1 MSETLEIYQDNL
13 KTIFS
18 SITKSFE
25 SLIHCDSP
33 SSKEEILNKLSYHIN
48 DCDKLIKTIDIQVST
63 GEDKDSNLTLYVQ
76 NYKNGLHQYKT
87 KYLKEKEKVEFD
99 KMSEKLEPKTIPI
112 STTSPLTEEIAYKS
126 FDKLEKAKR
135 ATYEMENS
143 GNYIMIEMNSQT
155 EKMKNTKTK
164 ITTLGND
171 LSDSTKLINEMD
183 EHHKRNNKIIRL
195 FFVGLFVAF
204 LLIVFGRFYNNKT
217 TTSTN
222 ATK

>member
-1 MSETLEIYQDNL
+1 MSETLEIYQENL
-13 KTIFS
+13 KAIFS
-18 SITKSFE
+18 SITKNFE
-25 SLIHCDSP
+25 SLIQCDSP

-63 GEDKDSNLTLYVQ
+63 DEDKDSNLTLYVQ

-87 KYLKEKEKVEFD
+87 KYLKEKEKFEFD
-99 KMSEKLEPKTIPI
+99 KMNEKLEPKTIPI
-112 STTSPLTEEIAYKS
+112 STTSHLTEEIAYKS

-155 EKMKNTKTK
+155 DKMKNTKTK
-164 ITTLGND
+164 INTLGND

-183 EHHKRNNKIIRL
+183 EHQKKNNKIIKL
-195 FFVGLFVAF
+195 FFIGLFIAL
-204 LLIVFGRFYNNKT
+204 LLIGFGRFYNNRT
-217 TTSTN
+217 ITPTN
-222 ATK
+222 AAK

>member
-1 MSETLEIYQDNL
+1 MSETLEIYQENL
-13 KTIFS
+13 KAIFS
-18 SITKSFE
+18 SITKNFE
-25 SLIHCDSP
+25 SLIQCDSP

-63 GEDKDSNLTLYVQ
+63 DEDKDSNLTLYVQ

-87 KYLKEKEKVEFD
+87 KYLKEKEKFEFD
-99 KMSEKLEPKTIPI
+99 KMNEKLEPKTIPI
-112 STTSPLTEEIAYKS
+112 STTSHLTEEIAYKS

-155 EKMKNTKTK
+155 DKMKNTKTK

-183 EHHKRNNKIIRL
+183 EHQKKNNKIIKL
-195 FFVGLFVAF
+195 FFIGLFIAL
-204 LLIVFGRFYNNKT
+204 LLIGFGRFYNNRT
-217 TTSTN
+217 ITPTN
-222 ATK
+222 AAK